1 MRVLNDHDPL
11 STFRGSTIC
20 VGGHAMS
27 TEDEA
32 RSSDSLT
39 GRSAARY
46 GDAERIRRGG
56 PLIVYEFEQV
66 DKLLQ
71 GWQVHVVTQ
80 RLIHEDAAR
89 RIQTLHYGLGGPAV
103 ILAALAGSSAVAA
116 WSSGGSSGGLALLSA
131 FIAVGATV
139 LTAVVTFLDLGGRAE
154 RHRRAAAEC
163 KRILR
168 RLEALPPYHMR
179 LADMPEELNHNIQE
193 LESQLGEMDS
203 SAPIPPRRI
212 AERVLTRPRE
222 LRSAV
227 VFAPDQPS

>member
-1 MRVLNDHDPL
+1 
-11 STFRGSTIC
+11 
-20 VGGHAMS
+20 MS
-27 TEDEA
+27 TKDEA
-32 RSSDSLT
+32 SSS
-39 GRSAARY
+39 GWPASRSAARY
-46 GDAERIRRGG
+46 GDAERVHRGS

-89 RIQTLHYGLGGPAV
+89 RVQTLHYGIGGPAV

-116 WSSGGSSGGLALLSA
+116 WGSGGSSGGLALLSA
-131 FIAVGATV
+131 VIAVAATA

-168 RLEALPPYHMR
+168 RLEALPPYAMK
-179 LADMPEELNHNIQE
+179 LAEVPAELGHRIQE

-212 AERVLTRPRE
+212 AERVLARPRE
-222 LRSAV
+222 LRSSVA
-227 VFAPDQPS
+227 FAGDQPS

>member
-1 MRVLNDHDPL
+1 MPSAYAAAAPSSFTSSSRSTSCYRAGRFMWSRNDSSMRTP
-11 STFRGSTIC
+11 
-20 VGGHAMS
+20 HAAS
-27 TEDEA
+27 RLFTTA
-32 RSSDSLT
+32 
-39 GRSAARY
+39 SA
-46 GDAERIRRGG
+46 
-56 PLIVYEFEQV
+56 
-66 DKLLQ
+66 
-71 GWQVHVVTQ
+71 
-80 RLIHEDAAR
+80 
-89 RIQTLHYGLGGPAV
+89 GPAV

>member
-1 MRVLNDHDPL
+1 
-11 STFRGSTIC
+11 
-20 VGGHAMS
+20 MS
-27 TEDEA
+27 TEDKA
-32 RSSDSLT
+32 RSSGLPA
-39 GRSAARY
+39 GNSAAAY
-46 GDAERIRRGG
+46 GDAERLRRGG
-56 PLIVYEFEQV
+56 PLIAYEFEQV

-89 RIQTLHYGLGGPAV
+89 RIQTLHYYGLGGPAV
-103 ILAALAGSSAVAA
+103 ILAALAGFSAVAA
-116 WSSGGSSGGLALLSA
+116 WRSGGSSGGLALLSA

-154 RHRRAAAEC
+154 RHRSAAAEC

-168 RLEALPPYHMR
+168 RLEALPPYHMK
-179 LADMPEELNHNIQE
+179 LADMPEELNHRIQE

-222 LRSAV
+222 LRSPVA
-227 VFAPDQPS
+227 FAPDQP

>member
-1 MRVLNDHDPL
+1 MINDPL
-11 STFRGSTIC
+11 TSTVAAKFV

-27 TEDEA
+27 TKDEA
-32 RSSDSLT
+32 SSSGWPA

-46 GDAERIRRGG
+46 GDAERLHRGS

-89 RIQTLHYGLGGPAV
+89 LVQTLHYGIGGPAV

-116 WSSGGSSGGLALLSA
+116 WGSGGSSGGWALLSA
-131 FIAVGATV
+131 VIAVGATA

-168 RLEALPPYHMR
+168 RLEALPPYDMK
-179 LADMPEELNHNIQE
+179 LAEMPEELDHRIQE

-212 AERVLTRPRE
+212 AERVLARPRE
-222 LRSAV
+222 LRSSVA
-227 VFAPDQPS
+227 FAGDQPS